1 MRLLELATTS
11 RLGNGQQIPDEMR
24 PVLPEAGLQLISATT
39 LAPYVHWKPIRFPV
53 YRVKDPSGHIL
64 TERIDLSDHGVLEGK
79 LEWLERMQDGLWRIR
94 HVAAWFE
101 RESCHI
107 EAREILDLLTRLNLI
122 LGLIEA
128 IRDVQQLVHAASLMA
143 ENIENCLAAFSDF
156 GIISPELLGFMVATD
171 KTKKRSIPK
180 DADVWESVADAA
192 FETWDE
198 AELYAMRA
206 REATTF
212 KDFLEATLTAFP
224 FYQGAVRLFYDAMP
238 RYKQVKKEEPT
249 ELLRDFRVVEEYRVG
264 ALEVLK
270 YSGHLLVHRVG
281 HFLYHTIGH
290 TVPDAV
296 RKALNAARA
305 EISVYPDVVRKVW
318 LDVAQDAGAATVLSN
333 ETYWETSNRLEQS
346 VEQRIPSVY
355 SDPDV
360 VQAAFNLYRYN
371 HCLPTTLDLKPGWQ
385 YLLFNRSE
393 PLLTPSEVRTEAG
406 TFTHDEIPAEELV
419 ACLLGQKG
427 PGS

>member
-1 MRLLELATTS
+1 MRLLELATTG

-24 PVLPEAGLQLISATT
+24 TVLLEAWLQLISATT
-39 LAPYVHWKPIRFPV
+39 LAPYVEWKPIRFPV
-53 YRVKDPSGHIL
+53 YRVKDPSGRIL

-79 LEWLERMQDGLWRIR
+79 LEWLERVQDGLWRIR

-101 RESCHI
+101 RESCYV

-128 IRDVQQLVHAASLMA
+128 IRDGQQLVHATSLMA
-143 ENIENCLAAFSDF
+143 ENIENCLATFSDF
-156 GIISPELLGFMVATD
+156 GIISPELLGRMVATD
-171 KTKKRSIPK
+171 KIKKRSILE
-180 DADVWESVADAA
+180 DADAWESFTDAA

-198 AELYAMRA
+198 AEPYALRA

-212 KDFLEATLTAFP
+212 KDFLEATLAAFP
-224 FYQGAVRLFYDAMP
+224 FYEGAVSLFYDAMP
-238 RYKQVKKEEPT
+238 RYKQAKKEEPT

-290 TVPDAV
+290 TVSDAV

-305 EISVYPDVVRKVW
+305 EISVYPDAVRKVW
-318 LDVAQDAGAATVLSN
+318 LDVDQDAGAETVLSN
-333 ETYWETSNRLEQS
+333 EMYGETSNRLEQS

-360 VQAAFNLYRYN
+360 VQTAFNLYRYN

-385 YLLFNRSE
+385 NLLFNRSE
-393 PLLTPSEVRTEAG
+393 PLLTPSEVRTGAG
-406 TFTHDEIPAEELV
+406 TFTHDEIPAEELIS
-419 ACLLGQKG
+419 CFLGEKG
-427 PGS
+427 PSW